1 MQQLLRKQQILSRPS
16 QLDKFAES
24 GWRWTAYTS
33 LFIYGA
39 CVLHNKTW
47 LWKVVDCWVNY
58 PHHNL
63 TNDIWWYYMLELSLN
78 LSLSVSILIFD
89 TRRKDFYMMLFHH
102 MMTVTLISFS
112 FTLNFFK
119 VGTLV
124 MLCHDCAD
132 VWLESAKMCRYAGY
146 QKASEILFAL
156 FALSWIILR
165 LGYYPTIILHSIT
178 VEAPQLVQYFGAY
191 HVFMILLSLL
201 LVLNIQWC
209 YFIMKVVYLALSTPK
224 GVEDVRSDHS
234 DSEDEFKIN
243 CSFSDE
249 SSGNS
254 SHDSKKDQ

>member
-1 MQQLLRKQQILSRPS
+1 M
-16 QLDKFAES
+16 
-24 GWRWTAYTS
+24 G
-33 LFIYGA
+33 YGA
-39 CVLHNKTW
+39 TVLSNKTW

-63 TNDIWWYYMLELSLN
+63 ENDIWWYYMLELSMN
-78 LSLSVSILIFD
+78 LSLAISILIFD

-102 MMTVTLISFS
+102 LMTMMLISLS
-112 FTLNFFK
+112 FILNFFK

-146 QKASEILFAL
+146 RKASEILFAF

-165 LGYYPTIILHSIT
+165 LGYYPTIVLHSIT

-201 LVLNIQWC
+201 LVLNIQWS
-209 YFIMKVVYLALSTPK
+209 YFIMKVAYVALYTPK
-224 GVEDVRSDHS
+224 GVEDARSDSS
-234 DSEDEFKIN
+234 DDVEDEFQVD
-243 CSFSDE
+243 CSLSDSNE
-249 SSGNS
+249 
-254 SHDSKKDQ
+254 DSPSEQKKEQ